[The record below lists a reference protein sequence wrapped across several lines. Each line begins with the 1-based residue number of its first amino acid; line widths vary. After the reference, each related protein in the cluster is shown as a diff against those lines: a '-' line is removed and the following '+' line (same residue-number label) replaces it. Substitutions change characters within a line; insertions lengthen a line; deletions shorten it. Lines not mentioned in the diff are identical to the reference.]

1 MVLSTSKDIERG
13 QIFSKAIALE
23 NMTDFF
29 TIKAQL

>member
-13 QIFSKAIALE
+13 QIFSKAIAKAIV
-23 NMTDFF
+23 TDFS